1 MIGKVYIVFQS
12 PSPKGRFDMT
22 QATAA
27 AATPTRAD
35 IIAGLV
41 SAMANPTRAPILR
54 SPADDGLAF
63 SDVFFPAM
71 DGVTIEGW
79 FIPGDSDRLIIANHP
94 IWANRYGFPGHLKPY
109 GDAWAASGNNIEVN
123 FMPDYK
129 HLHDAGYNVLAYDLR
144 NFGQSAAGS
153 GGVIGNGIREYRDVI
168 GSLRY
173 VRSRPDLQAMKL
185 GLLSRCCGMNATMV
199 GMAKHPEEFKDVQAI
214 VAPQP
219 ISLSS
224 FYRTI
229 LDHMG
234 MPDALHEV
242 AEALRRVTSMD
253 LNDMDMPQYASAVDV
268 PTLLLQVRDDTLTT
282 PDDVQAIFNAMPTEQ
297 KDIIWIDGTNRRFD
311 GYNYL
316 PANPQPMLDW
326 FERFIA

>member
-1 MIGKVYIVFQS
+1 
-12 PSPKGRFDMT
+12 MT
-22 QATAA
+22 QVTDTEAA
-27 AATPTRAD
+27 LPTRAELV
-35 IIAGLV
+35 AGLV
-41 SAMANPTRAPILR
+41 SAMANPARSPILR
-54 SPADDGLAF
+54 SPADDGIAF
-63 SDVFFPAM
+63 SDVFFPAL

-79 FIPGDSDRLIIANHP
+79 FIPGDGDRLIIANHP

-109 GDAWAASGNNIEVN
+109 SDAWEASGNNIEVN

-129 HLHDAGYNVLAYDLR
+129 HLHEAGYHILAYDLR

-153 GGVIGNGIREYRDVI
+153 GGAVGNGIREYRDVI

-173 VRSRPDLQAMKL
+173 VRSQPDLKNMKI

-199 GMAKHPEEFKDVQAI
+199 AMSKHPEEFEGVRAI

-229 LDHMG
+229 LGNMG
-234 MPDALHEV
+234 MPDALPEV
-242 AEALRRVTSMD
+242 AEALRRATSME
-253 LNDMDMPQYASAVDV
+253 LKDMDMPQYATAVDI

-282 PDDVQAIFNAMPTEQ
+282 PDDVQAIFDAMPAEA
-297 KDIIWIDGTNRRFD
+297 KELIWIEGTNRRFD

-316 PANPQPMLDW
+316 PRNPRPMLDW
-326 FERFIA
+326 FERFVA